1 MRDRI
6 AAVFIVL
13 ASVAP
18 GLPAQTVE
26 RPVAFDSAGRVMTI
40 TPPLA
45 ARLQLAAPLWPVTG
59 DFVEARLFDRGND
72 TFVVAVQRA
81 QGAIERYELSAAARE
96 SLRSAVTTAMRR
108 TGSLTTGERPDEIS
122 QPAKGRLVR
131 DQVVLS
137 LVLYGPALAALTHDA
152 TAGGALYLASVG
164 ATFFTAAQIAKNR
177 PVSKAQNHMATNGAW
192 RGALIARGLL
202 YVAQGGHDPST
213 DATAAALL
221 VGGIGGTILGFHAGR
236 ALTDGEAHGATVGST
251 LAALTT
257 TGIIGAVGGFEH
269 ASAGVA
275 RPFGTARRYPAQVA
289 AITGAA
295 LVGFPLGLHHV
306 RRAPYSITAGDAAVL
321 TASYAV
327 GVLGASTF
335 LVDGDP
341 SDQAVAAVLTTGLL
355 AGAVIGEMALV
366 KPYDFTESQGWLM
379 QLGAAAGG
387 LMGVAIPVAAKS
399 ESAALNVGAA
409 ALGAVAGLAIT
420 RSLLDPA
427 RSAQRESPNAG
438 ATASR
443 GAAKPGVVSRVA
455 VALHPEGLAILLARP
470 GANVTVR
477 LLNARW

>member
-1 MRDRI
+1 MRDSI
-6 AAVFIVL
+6 AAVFIL
-13 ASVAP
+13 FALVAP
-18 GLPAQTVE
+18 SLPAQTVE

-72 TFVVAVQRA
+72 TFVIAVQRS
-81 QGAIERYELSAAARE
+81 QGAIERYELSAAAQE

-108 TGSLTTGERPDEIS
+108 TGSLTTGERPDQIS

-137 LVLYGPALAALTHDA
+137 LILYGPALAALTHDA
-152 TAGGALYLASVG
+152 TATGAVYLASVG

-177 PVSKAQNHMATNGAW
+177 SVSKAQNHMATNGAW

-202 YVAQGGHDPST
+202 YVAKGGDDPST
-213 DATAAALL
+213 DATALGLL
-221 VGGIGGTILGFHAGR
+221 VGGIGGSILGFRAGR

-257 TGIIGAVGGFEH
+257 TGIIGAAGGFKH
-269 ASAGVA
+269 ASLGVA
-275 RPFGTARRYPAQVA
+275 RPFGTSRRYPAQVA

-306 RRAPYSITAGDAAVL
+306 RHAPYSITAGDAAVL

-327 GVLGASTF
+327 GVLSASTF
-335 LVDGDP
+335 LVDGHP
-341 SDQAVAAVLTTGLL
+341 SDQAVAAVLTAGLL
-355 AGAVIGEMALV
+355 TGAVIGEMALV

-387 LMGVAIPVAAKS
+387 LIGLAIPIAAKS
-399 ESAALNVGAA
+399 DVSGFDAAAA

-427 RSAQRESPNAG
+427 RGQQRARANV
-438 ATASR
+438 
-443 GAAKPGVVSRVA
+443 GAAASTHAAQPAAESRVA
-455 VALHPEGLAILLARP
+455 VALHPESLALLLARP
-470 GANVTVR
+470 GANVMLPLVR
-477 LLNARW
+477 ARW